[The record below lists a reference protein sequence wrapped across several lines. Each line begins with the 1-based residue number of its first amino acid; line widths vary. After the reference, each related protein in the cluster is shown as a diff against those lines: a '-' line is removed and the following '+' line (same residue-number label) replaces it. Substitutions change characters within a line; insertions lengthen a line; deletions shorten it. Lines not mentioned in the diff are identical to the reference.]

1 MDFIIHKLKELPIN
15 ETKNEIAI
23 FYIDEIQYKT
33 PLFDFYKIK
42 YMAGL
47 SGVGITPNPQI
58 VHSD

>member
-1 MDFIIHKLKELPIN
+1 MDFIIHKLTELPIN
-15 ETKNEIAI
+15 ETNNEIAI

-47 SGVGITPNPQI
+47 SGAGITPNPQ
-58 VHSD
+58 